1 MDPASHWLQLK
12 NASVVCFLPVGCHT
26 RCSILLH
33 KKMIIR
39 TRTCSTTYTTHTWQ
53 TRHVATKWLSDL
65 LQWTYFCFSSVADKF
80 TQTGAASFPKTNTHT
95 HTHSHRHMNTHTH
108 TLLGSRW
115 VGWEESANI
124 ALPSTNKNST
134 ATASV
139 WCKRLRT
146 TDEMVFNS
154 QAILV

>member
-108 TLLGSRW
+108 THSWEAG
-115 VGWEESANI
+115 GWGGRRVPTLHSPPPTKI
-124 ALPSTNKNST
+124 ALQQRLCGAKDSEPRMR
-134 ATASV
+134 
-139 WCKRLRT
+139 WCLTPKPY
-146 TDEMVFNS
+146 
-154 QAILV
+154 